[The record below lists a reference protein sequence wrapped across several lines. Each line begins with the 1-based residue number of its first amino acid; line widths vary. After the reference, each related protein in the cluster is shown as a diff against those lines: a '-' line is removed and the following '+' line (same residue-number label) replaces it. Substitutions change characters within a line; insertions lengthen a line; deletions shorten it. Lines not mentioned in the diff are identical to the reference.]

1 MSIHKGAQ
9 MRIFAKQAWQGGG
22 WHKQLAVTIEDG
34 MISVIGH
41 DALKQ
46 PNNIVFYTLLP
57 ALANLHSH
65 SFQRAMAGMTEFWTA
80 GQESL
85 WSWRTLMYKFLDHL
99 TPEHIEAIASL
110 VLLEMQEA
118 GYSSVGEFHY
128 VHHQI
133 GGSRYEDRA
142 ELTNRIF
149 TAAELTGIGL
159 THMPALYSYGGPKA
173 LELNGGQQRFWN
185 IVDEYNRLVEDAVQ
199 KASKSFVDAQV
210 GIAPHSLRANTQE
223 DLGKFL
229 ENFPNVPVHIHIAEQ
244 PKEVTDIHAWLG
256 ARPVEWLL
264 ANHDVG
270 EN

>member
-1 MSIHKGAQ
+1 
-9 MRIFAKQAWQGGG
+9 MR
-22 WHKQLAVTIEDG
+22 
-34 MISVIGH
+34 
-41 DALKQ
+41 
-46 PNNIVFYTLLP
+46 
-57 ALANLHSH
+57 
-65 SFQRAMAGMTEFWTA
+65 
-80 GQESL
+80 
-85 WSWRTLMYKFLDHL
+85 
-99 TPEHIEAIASL
+99 EAIVSV
-110 VLLEMQEA
+110 VLLKMQEA
-118 GYSSVGEFHY
+118 GYASLGEFHY
-128 VHHQI
+128 VHYQI

-210 GIAPHSLRANTQE
+210 GIAPHSLRATTPE
-223 DLGKFL
+223 DLGKLL
-229 ENFPNVPVHIHIAEQ
+229 EHFPNVPVHIHIAEQ